1 MTRLALE
8 NYAQQARNV
17 DAKKHAA
24 ASIRIRTKLKGR
36 QFQVER

>member
-24 ASIRIRTKLKGR
+24 SIRTRTKLKGR